1 VDRRELLMD
10 YVRTELVRGRDLEV
24 TEQTDLLSAGIVDSI
39 GLLKLVTFVE
49 ERLGLRVPD
58 EDVVFENFHSVKAM
72 MDYLSNH

>member
-1 VDRRELLMD
+1 MDRRELLMD